1 MSNDNLYILG
11 NSGKLMKFDAQKI
24 PVIKEEKRKEYAIY
38 GTDKEWYNKQP
49 QYYNWLYNSS
59 SKHNAIVNSKNRFI
73 CGQGLEYDPLGLDDS
88 KKLDAQSFVHK
99 VNTHYINKKISLD
112 RIIQGG
118 FCVEMVVSE
127 DGETIY
133 PYHIEFANVRVS
145 KKEYDEDGKEK
156 PTQYFYTCDWN
167 TRKPEINPDYTV
179 FEEFTFDNDG
189 LDKNKR
195 YLFYYKDYNPDERIY
210 PLPEYVGGVPYISA
224 DVEVGNFVYNNVAHG
239 FTAGLLVNFY
249 NGDPTPEQKRSIEK
263 RWDLRNH
270 GSDNAGKPILSFNEL
285 DSQGVEVTPL
295 NANGQDDR
303 YNTLNDQIRDEIFTS
318 HETDPILIFGQTGE
332 GGFSNDAGE
341 KRVAY
346 EYFKVSYVEP
356 NQKTLEMF
364 WNAVI
369 RYNEGGFTV
378 KIKPLAQIKPELDPT
393 MILELMG
400 RELMAK
406 EYLGIEVEPQV
417 TVEQK
422 KEVFSVDEMWR
433 GFETCG
439 IKDEDCELLEERIT
453 PFGSIPEAIKE
464 ATKFKAEFATRKEI
478 GLLSMLIDGLSP
490 KEIQDSMKI
499 TEPEY
504 NEIVNKLTDEGL
516 YEDGEVTSQG
526 RTEVEQE
533 VPFVVY
539 KYAVRP
545 DAPPLKT
552 ESRPFCKNLMRL
564 SRNMSWT
571 IEDINNISAQEGR
584 DVFATRGGWYHNPNT
599 GVNTPFCR
607 HIWVQRLVRRK

>member
-1 MSNDNLYILG
+1 
-11 NSGKLMKFDAQKI
+11 
-24 PVIKEEKRKEYAIY
+24 
-38 GTDKEWYNKQP
+38 
-49 QYYNWLYNSS
+49 
-59 SKHNAIVNSKNRFI
+59 
-73 CGQGLEYDPLGLDDS
+73 
-88 KKLDAQSFVHK
+88 
-99 VNTHYINKKISLD
+99 
-112 RIIQGG
+112 
-118 FCVEMVVSE
+118 
-127 DGETIY
+127 
-133 PYHIEFANVRVS
+133 
-145 KKEYDEDGKEK
+145 
-156 PTQYFYTCDWN
+156 
-167 TRKPEINPDYTV
+167 
-179 FEEFTFDNDG
+179 
-189 LDKNKR
+189 
-195 YLFYYKDYNPDERIY
+195 
-210 PLPEYVGGVPYISA
+210 
-224 DVEVGNFVYNNVAHG
+224 
-239 FTAGLLVNFY
+239 
-249 NGDPTPEQKRSIEK
+249 
-263 RWDLRNH
+263 
-270 GSDNAGKPILSFNEL
+270 
-285 DSQGVEVTPL
+285 
-295 NANGQDDR
+295 
-303 YNTLNDQIRDEIFTS
+303 
-318 HETDPILIFGQTGE
+318 
-332 GGFSNDAGE
+332 
-341 KRVAY
+341 
-346 EYFKVSYVEP
+346 
-356 NQKTLEMF
+356 
-364 WNAVI
+364 
-369 RYNEGGFTV
+369 
-378 KIKPLAQIKPELDPT
+378 
-393 MILELMG
+393 
-400 RELMAK
+400 
-406 EYLGIEVEPQV
+406 
-417 TVEQK
+417 
-422 KEVFSVDEMWR
+422 MWR

-564 SRNMSWT
+564 SRNISWT